1 MILISASS
9 GKVILWYSILG
20 GNNFGLIRILIIQK
34 LILQTIFTLSYLY
47 AFLNFSADSC
57 TTFVNSNLRSNCLEV
72 TTTVAALSSSN
83 SNNTAPSQG
92 SDSVEQAAATAS
104 STAHSQLYQ
113 IRENDNGT
121 YSFETVENPTLLSI
135 PYNQM
140 FANNVYPTLRFNPLA
155 RLHLN
160 DRGPSNLQTELNIE
174 YNLPNLPRA
183 TFDCMLDHLVVLE
196 DEKQKRR
203 YYKFRVFPFSQIKVY
218 FDRLSLDA
226 LLDYNETYMET
237 CICII
242 LAVLVSCLGAALLH
256 YRYYH
261 DIPAFIFC
269 FVMATSHYSLLKSVQ
284 PDASSPVHGFNR
296 IVAYS
301 RPVYFICCSSFI
313 VGLKMLLGTDVRWH
327 SFCIYQINFDL
338 KMSLRN
344 MHDFLCT
351 FILFFPVFFTLGMF
365 PQINTFLMYVF
376 EQLDMH
382 VFGGSAVTS
391 LKAASYC
398 IFRSILAVLLLFGF
412 AYGGLN
418 EPKSSQHILFSIF
431 ISLLVIFAYNLSRCT
446 CDPTP
451 IWNILVKQLWPIDEP
466 NKVSIEARRRHEKRI
481 RANKRMKKKT
491 SVSYV
496 KDDRFKQNS
505 DTKTNRSSSE
515 TDGQRVLGKLV
526 LHLGLNRKL
535 YNNITGMLTIVTP
548 P

>member
-1 MILISASS
+1 MTTATALPSSS
-9 GKVILWYSILG
+9 GNY
-20 GNNFGLIRILIIQK
+20 N
-34 LILQTIFTLSYLY
+34 
-47 AFLNFSADSC
+47 
-57 TTFVNSNLRSNCLEV
+57 
-72 TTTVAALSSSN
+72 
-83 SNNTAPSQG
+83 APSQPIN
-92 SDSVEQAAATAS
+92 SVEQTAATAS

-155 RLHLN
+155 RLHLS
-160 DRGPSNLQTELNIE
+160 DRGPSNLQTELSIE

-203 YYKFRVFPFSQIKVY
+203 YYKFRLFPFSHVKVY

-226 LLDYNETYMET
+226 LLDYNETYLET
-237 CICII
+237 FICIT
-242 LAVLVSCLGAALLH
+242 LAVLVSCLGAVLLH

-284 PDASSPVHGFNR
+284 PDASSPVHGFNK

-313 VGLKMLLGTDVRWH
+313 VGLKMLLGTDVGWN

-338 KMSLRN
+338 RMSLRN
-344 MHDFLCT
+344 VHDFLCT

-412 AYGGLN
+412 AFGGLN

-431 ISLLVIFAYNLSRCT
+431 ISLLVIFAYNLSRWT

-451 IWNILVKQLWPIDEP
+451 IWNILVKQFWPLDEP
-466 NKVSIEARRRHEKRI
+466 NNASMEARRRHEKRI
-481 RANKRMKKKT
+481 RANKKTKKKT
-491 SVSYV
+491 SASYV
-496 KDDRFKQNS
+496 KDGRFVTNS
-505 DTKTNRSSSE
+505 EPKVNHSSSE
-515 TDGQRVLGKLV
+515 LGGQQASGKFVSDMKSQVRFCQVFALSKMFFMKTNFLTKFNEICREFFYSKFKNSDAKIKSLQKIREIPSV
-526 LHLGLNRKL
+526 HCIFFIKSTFKKMLISLADNKNRKINSKQL
-535 YNNITGMLTIVTP
+535 G
-548 P
+548 

>member
-1 MILISASS
+1 MS
-9 GKVILWYSILG
+9 
-20 GNNFGLIRILIIQK
+20 
-34 LILQTIFTLSYLY
+34 
-47 AFLNFSADSC
+47 
-57 TTFVNSNLRSNCLEV
+57 
-72 TTTVAALSSSN
+72 TVPGLSSSN
-83 SNNTAPSQG
+83 SNNGAPSQA

-140 FANNVYPTLRFNPLA
+140 FPNVYPTLRFNPLA

-203 YYKFRVFPFSQIKVY
+203 YYKFRIFPFSHIKVY

-226 LLDYNETYMET
+226 LLDYNETYTET
-237 CICII
+237 CICIV
-242 LAVLVSCLGAALLH
+242 LAVLVSCLGAALLY

-338 KMSLRN
+338 RMSLRN

-391 LKAASYC
+391 LKAGSYC

-431 ISLLVIFAYNLSRCT
+431 ISLLIIFAYNLSRCT

-466 NKVSIEARRRHEKRI
+466 NKVSIEVRRRHEKRI
-481 RANKRMKKKT
+481 RANKKMRKKV
-491 SVSYV
+491 SVSSS
-496 KDDRFKQNS
+496 KDGRFEQNAN
-505 DTKTNRSSSE
+505 TKTDISTAPDE
-515 TDGQRVLGKLV
+515 QRVLGKFV
-526 LHLGLNRKL
+526 LDPPAVLKNYNSSSTKFLLLQKL
-535 YNNITGMLTIVTP
+535 FALL
-548 P
+548 